1 MNIGYDENCIDR
13 YMCEVFFHRW
23 CPVRVHPDVGLIL
36 RFLFVILGYCKASP
50 FDCSYTYLV
59 SQRERERV
67 LLRLLLLV
75 TVAGVC
81 KDRL

>member
-1 MNIGYDENCIDR
+1 MKTVLIVICVNCIDR

-59 SQRERERV
+59 SQRERESSFAFTAACNCCRC
-67 LLRLLLLV
+67 L
-75 TVAGVC
+75 
-81 KDRL
+81 